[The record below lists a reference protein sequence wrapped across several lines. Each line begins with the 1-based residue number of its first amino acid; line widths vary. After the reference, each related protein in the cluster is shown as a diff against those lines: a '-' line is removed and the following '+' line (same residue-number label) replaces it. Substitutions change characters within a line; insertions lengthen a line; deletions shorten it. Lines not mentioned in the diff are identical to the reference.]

1 LSWWFTKTVN
11 IVMIKETLI
20 RKPETTSVA
29 LADAPTIR
37 NGLLNPQFSTIEL
50 ATGAT
55 LNYLEQGDADGA
67 PVIMLHGYT
76 DSWNTYALVLLLLS
90 SKYHVFALDQ
100 RGHGNSS
107 KAACCYTM
115 SEFAADV
122 IAFMDA
128 KGIDQATVVGHSMGS
143 MIAQLLA
150 IHYPER
156 LARLVLIG
164 SMTVGGNDG
173 VSEFN
178 EAVQALV
185 DPIDPAFVRD
195 FQVSTLY
202 RKVPAEFLDKVVS
215 ESLKTPAH
223 VWRQALASFV
233 VQNTTGSLTRISA
246 PTLIFWGDEDPYFP
260 RSDQEIL
267 SRKIPQATLLI
278 YEQTGHNPHWEQ
290 PKRFVADF
298 ERFVQTTIQ

>member
-1 LSWWFTKTVN
+1 
-11 IVMIKETLI
+11 MIREMLI
-20 RKPETTSVA
+20 REPETTPVA
-29 LADAPTIR
+29 LADAPRVRT
-37 NGLLNPQFSTIEL
+37 GLLNPQFSTIAL
-50 ATGAT
+50 ATGVT
-55 LNYLEQGDADGA
+55 LNYLEQGDAGGA
-67 PVIMLHGYT
+67 PVILLHGYT
-76 DSWNTYALVLLLLS
+76 DSWNTYALVLPLLS

-107 KAACCYTM
+107 KAACCYDM
-115 SEFAADV
+115 NEFATDV

-128 KGIDQATVVGHSMGS
+128 KGIDKATVVGHSMGS

-150 IHYPER
+150 IHYPE
-156 LARLVLIG
+156 
-164 SMTVGGNDG
+164 
-173 VSEFN
+173 
-178 EAVQALV
+178 
-185 DPIDPAFVRD
+185 PFVRD
-195 FQVSTLY
+195 FQVSTLH
-202 RKVPAEFLDKVVS
+202 REIPAGFLDKVVS

-246 PTLIFWGDEDPYFP
+246 PTLIFWGDRDPYFP

-290 PKRFVADF
+290 PKRFVTDF